1 MFSIN
6 GEKSPG
12 PDGYT
17 SHFFKVAWP
26 IVESE
31 VNEAILSFFERNFL
45 HTAFNSTIIALVP
58 KCQNPNSIKD
68 FRPISCCSVIYKC
81 ITKIMSNRLKKF
93 LPAIISGNQSAFIS
107 GRSITDNI
115 LMAQELVKGY
125 GRSTLSPRC
134 AIKVDLQKAFDSLN
148 WKFILD
154 VLAALKFPAP
164 FINWTRICLT
174 GSRFSISINGGLVGY
189 FKGSRGVRQGDPLSP
204 YLFVMAINVLSKLL
218 DAAAMHGV
226 FQHHPKC
233 KRVRITHVCF
243 ADDLLIFVKGNMD
256 SIKGIQHVL
265 TQFYSFSGL
274 QLNNTKSEIFSS
286 GISKEMLEGIHQE
299 TGFKIGEL
307 PVKYLGVPLVTRRL
321 LAKDCEA
328 LMDRLKA
335 RITNWSTKM
344 LSYAGRVQLIQSIL
358 FSIQNFWCRNFIL
371 PKEMLNMINQLCAGF
386 LWHGKE

>member
-1 MFSIN
+1 M
-6 GEKSPG
+6 
-12 PDGYT
+12 
-17 SHFFKVAWP
+17 
-26 IVESE
+26 
-31 VNEAILSFFERNFL
+31 
-45 HTAFNSTIIALVP
+45 
-58 KCQNPNSIKD
+58 
-68 FRPISCCSVIYKC
+68 
-81 ITKIMSNRLKKF
+81 
-93 LPAIISGNQSAFIS
+93 
-107 GRSITDNI
+107 
-115 LMAQELVKGY
+115 KGY

-189 FKGSRGVRQGDPLSP
+189 FKGARGVRQGDPLSP

-233 KRVRITHVCF
+233 KRVRITHLCF
-243 ADDLLIFVKGNMD
+243 ADDLLIFAKGNMD
-256 SIKGIQHVL
+256 SIKGIQRVL

-307 PVKYLGVPLVTRRL
+307 SVKYLGVPLVTRRL

-371 PKEMLNMINQLCAGF
+371 PKGMLNMINQLCAGF
-386 LWHGKE
+386 LWHGKEQAAKGARVSWKAVCFPKTEGRLGG